1 MQRNREWHSSDTMH
15 RHGCVR
21 SLPFFEKTLN
31 PKENWHSEALLIL
44 GDHSRSVRLERKL
57 LQHEVADIIGVT
69 CTTVVNWEANKTEPV
84 ISHMPAITEFLGYC
98 LVEYVRECEAG
109 QTLLNIRI
117 QEGLNV
123 KKMAKRIGVDS
134 RSISAFE
141 EGKVKEK
148 KTFEKIQ
155 EYLTSHLLE
164 H

>member
-1 MQRNREWHSSDTMH
+1 MH
-15 RHGCVR
+15 NGYPSV
-21 SLPFFEKTLN
+21 
-31 PKENWHSEALLIL
+31 LLTI
-44 GDHSRSVRLERKL
+44 GDHIKSVRIERKL

-84 ISHMPAITEFLGYC
+84 ISHMSAVTEFLGYC
-98 LVEYVRECEAG
+98 LVEYVREGEAG
-109 QTLLNIRI
+109 QTLLNFRI

-123 KKMAKRIGVDS
+123 KRITKKIGVDS

-141 EGKVKEK
+141 EGKVKGK

-155 EYLTSHLLE
+155 EYLTIHLLE